1 MKQHFQDTTYCFTK
15 HNNRTN
21 EDVESTVYTLHAVIS
36 FDKPQTHLLLPNIL
50 GKAIDTYKELET
62 TRDMEGN
69 RILTIHISRIAKCS
83 PKDKFDGETGK
94 RIAQSRAYIRY
105 YHIMNMIFKN
115 IISYYKKLGL
125 QPISED
131 CWVGKTATE
140 FQLKYN
146 NECLHLNDILE
157 SV

>member
-1 MKQHFQDTTYCFTK
+1 MKQNFQDRTYCFTR
-15 HNNRTN
+15 HNNLTN
-21 EDVESTVYTLHAVIS
+21 EDVEVTGYTLHAIVS
-36 FDKPQTHLLLPNIL
+36 FDKQQTRLLFPNVI
-50 GKAIDTYKELET
+50 GRATDTYKELET

-69 RILTIHISRIAKCS
+69 RILTIHISRIAKCD
-83 PKDKFDGETGK
+83 PKDKFDGETGE

-125 QPISED
+125 QPID
-131 CWVGKTATE
+131 DNCWVAKTATG

-157 SV
+157 TF